1 MKVLGVAIR
10 KGLVRACHDLSEGG
24 LAVAAAEMALAGLLG
39 LDIDLGRVLYKGIV
53 GARDINTVL
62 LFSESASRFLVEVS
76 PGQRD
81 AFEAHWS
88 SWHPQGAPVQDVA
101 CIGTVTAPTKDLYA
115 LHCVPLRG
123 ATFIVRNGEQVLI
136 DIPVTQLQEAWKGEE
151 L

>member
-1 MKVLGVAIR
+1 
-10 KGLVRACHDLSEGG
+10 
-24 LAVAAAEMALAGLLG
+24 MALAGWLG
-39 LDIDLGRVLYKGIV
+39 LEIDLGRVLYKGIV
-53 GARDINTVL
+53 GARDINTIL

-81 AFEAHWS
+81 AFEAHMQA
-88 SWHPQGAPVQDVA
+88 HNMQDVT

-115 LHCVPLRG
+115 LLISPPASSLRPLRG

-151 L
+151 V